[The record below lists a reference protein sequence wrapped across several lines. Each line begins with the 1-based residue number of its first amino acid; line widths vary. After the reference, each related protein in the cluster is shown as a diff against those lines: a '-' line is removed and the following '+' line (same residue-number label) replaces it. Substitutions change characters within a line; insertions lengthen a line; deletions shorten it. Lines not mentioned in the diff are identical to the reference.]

1 MESLIQTF
9 QADFS
14 DQTLILYGEQ
24 YPIGTLAVE
33 LLNRRDLYEAALSMR
48 QEADILSEFVKED
61 AFHADDLPLLR
72 SAVFHILHQFE
83 TLKPLQIFLTPEQ
96 LDTLWALFDA
106 ETDQV
111 IRARDAQIDRLTNP
125 TSMTEEELYKQ
136 YPILQNPIYPIAQ
149 GNMIHAIHSAGR
161 MILRLPGDVCLLYDM
176 FSAAADAYSCDEKH
190 TKKMLMRL
198 ASEHVDANSVE
209 TIVHYIPLQEQK
221 KKKPVYSI
229 GRRIRFRGY
238 VDLVFTDFFE
248 GLRCG
253 HYPRKCVV
261 CGKYF
266 LVTSGHEQKICDGY
280 TTVKRPDGQFYTCHQ
295 YARRKREKE
304 AAEANPVKQIYDRTM
319 DLIRHDVSRSI
330 LTPEQAKTAKSLAK
344 EHKQHALWDPV
355 YAADAYAKD
364 MQKMRLYQT
373 AQAQQGG

>member
-1 MESLIQTF
+1 MESLVQVF
-9 QADFS
+9 QADFF
-14 DQTLILYGEQ
+14 DQTLTLYGEQ

-33 LLNRRDLYEAALSMR
+33 LLNRRDLYEAALTLR

-61 AFHADDLPLLR
+61 EFHADDLPLLR

-83 TLKPLQIFLTPEQ
+83 SLKPLRVFLTPEQ
-96 LDTLWALFDA
+96 LDNLWELFSA

-111 IRARDAQIDRLTNP
+111 IRARDAQFERIMNP
-125 TSMTEEELYKQ
+125 SSLTEEELLNQ
-136 YPILQNPIYPIAQ
+136 YPLLQNPIYPIAQ
-149 GNMIHAIHSAGR
+149 GNMIHAIHSVGR
-161 MILRLPGDVCLLYDM
+161 MLLRLPGDIRLLYDM

-190 TKKMLMRL
+190 TKEMLMRL

-209 TIVHYIPLQEQK
+209 TIVQFVPLQEQK
-221 KKKPVYSI
+221 KKKSVYSI
-229 GRRIRFRGY
+229 GRRIQFRGY

-280 TTVKRPDGQFYTCHQ
+280 TNIKRPDGQFYTCHQ
-295 YARRKREKE
+295 YARRTKEKE
-304 AAEANPVKQIYDRTM
+304 TAEANPVKQIYDRTM
-319 DLIRHDVSRSI
+319 DLIRHDAGRGI
-330 LTPEQAKTAKSLAK
+330 LTPEQAEAAKRLAK
-344 EHKQHALWDPV
+344 EQKQHALWDPV

-364 MQKMRLYQT
+364 MQKSRLYQT
-373 AQAQQGG
+373 AQAQ